1 MDLWDFIGFIDG
13 LIKLTRNYK
22 LQKYFK
28 AIVTMHALKS
38 HVKIT
43 FLQVKKNNSYLVLQ
57 GFFGLQGFL
66 GSQGFL
72 GLQE

>member
-43 FLQVKKNNSYLVLQ
+43 FLQVKEYKSMPLLSVTRV
-57 GFFGLQGFL
+57 F
-66 GSQGFL
+66 
-72 GLQE
+72 